1 MKIKYTCFHFNLMA
15 SNNDKIDQIWALA
28 ITKDEQTVVT
38 AAADSVITFWVDS
51 TEIEQ
56 KEKDEKKEALVL
68 K

>member
-1 MKIKYTCFHFNLMA
+1 MMTKIN
-15 SNNDKIDQIWALA
+15 QIWALT